1 MKKFVSFMLSLIL
14 SVNLLSVPALAA
26 WDVSDPAANA
36 EDGFTAVS
44 AEKANYAVMSL
55 EELAYCDLET
65 APAAWQDDIV
75 AARED
80 IIYSKSWTVDGQCVL
95 IAPDGTVEELP
106 EFYDLFPAD
115 WAIPASGVDAEEIVP
130 YSDEINYSGRF
141 YLDKKPQTGFT
152 PPFYLFNG
160 RNGSLVR
167 MKLTDIPGDT
177 CNMGFTDLYAN
188 RDAGYVANVPV
199 MYTFG
204 IFTYVTRYGAR
215 ASTDSDTGF
224 ASALVWEVQ

>member
-14 SVNLLSVPALAA
+14 SVNLLSIPALAA

-36 EDGFTAVS
+36 EDSFTAVS

-80 IIYSKSWTVDGQCVL
+80 IIYSKSWTVDGQCAL
-95 IAPDGTVEELP
+95 ITPDGTVEELP

-115 WAIPASGVDAEEIVP
+115 WAIPSSAGETDDEEMIVP
-130 YSDEINYSGRF
+130 YADDFDRNSWEYLQYGF
-141 YLDKKPQTGFT
+141 YKFI
-152 PPFYLFNG
+152 
-160 RNGSLVR
+160 R
-167 MKLTDIPGDT
+167 KL
-177 CNMGFTDLYAN
+177 
-188 RDAGYVANVPV
+188 
-199 MYTFG
+199 
-204 IFTYVTRYGAR
+204 
-215 ASTDSDTGF
+215 
-224 ASALVWEVQ
+224 